1 MSCAEKAPRPT
12 FTELEEVPV
21 RKVVAVELMSVD
33 GVMESPEEWQGSK
46 VPFACGG
53 SGHAR
58 ATRKTHALRL
68 RARIGRRI
76 S

>member
-1 MSCAEKAPRPT
+1 M
-12 FTELEEVPV
+12 
-21 RKVVAVELMSVD
+21 RKVVATELVSVD

-53 SGHAR
+53 SGRAR
-58 ATRKTHALRL
+58 ATRKTHAPRL

>member
-1 MSCAEKAPRPT
+1 
-12 FTELEEVPV
+12 V
-21 RKVVAVELMSVD
+21 RKVVATELVSVD

-53 SGHAR
+53 SGRAR
-58 ATRKTHALRL
+58 ATRKTHAPKL